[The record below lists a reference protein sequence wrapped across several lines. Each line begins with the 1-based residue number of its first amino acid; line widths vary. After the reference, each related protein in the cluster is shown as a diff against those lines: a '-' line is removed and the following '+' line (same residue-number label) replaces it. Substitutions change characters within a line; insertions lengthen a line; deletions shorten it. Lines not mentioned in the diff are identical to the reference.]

1 VVRHVYVAGA
11 GYVGL
16 VSAACYAQKGIV
28 YLYEK
33 DQARR
38 ETIASA
44 KAPFFEPE
52 LNQLLAKLV
61 ETACLQIVTDPAVA
75 VAASDLSFVAVGTPV
90 RRDGYIDTSQVLAA
104 CRDIG
109 RGLRI
114 RSGYHVVVI
123 RSTVFPGTT
132 SGLVLRTLER
142 SSGKKAGEDFGLVA
156 YPEFLR
162 EGSAVY
168 DTLNPNRIVIGGI
181 DDRSGNMIEEFLRE
195 LHGSDLPPVLR
206 VTPETAEIVKYASNG
221 FLATKVAFI
230 NEMANLCEHFEAVD
244 VKQVADGM
252 GYDPRIGRAFL
263 DAGLGF
269 GGACLPKDLR
279 ALAEGAKRSGLRLR
293 IAEATLASNE
303 SQPLRVIDMAR
314 ELIGTL
320 KKKRAAVLGLSF
332 KPGTSDMREA
342 SSVRIVRA
350 LLDSG
355 MHVSVY
361 DPVAMENARRFFGR
375 RVNYAKSVR
384 DCLDGADCCF
394 VVTEWNE
401 FKTIPPELFLETM
414 RKPVVIDG
422 RRVIDPSKIDP
433 KIAYRAIGLGR
444 SRRN

>member
-1 VVRHVYVAGA
+1 VTKCIYVSGA

-16 VSAACYAQKGIV
+16 VSAACYAQKATV
-28 YLYEK
+28 SLYEK
-33 DQARR
+33 DQAKR
-38 ETIASA
+38 ENIALA
-44 KAPFFEPE
+44 RAPFFEPG
-52 LNQLLAKLV
+52 LNQLLTKAL
-61 ETACLQIVTDPAVA
+61 ETGCLQIVTDPTAA
-75 VAASDLSFVAVGTPV
+75 VAASDLSFVAVGTPL
-90 RRDGYIDTSQVLAA
+90 RRDGFINISQVLAA

-109 RGLRI
+109 RGLR
-114 RSGYHVVVI
+114 RSSRYHVVTI

-142 SSGKKAGEDFGLVA
+142 ASGKKAGEDFGLVA
-156 YPEFLR
+156 CPEFLR
-162 EGSAVY
+162 EGSAVH
-168 DTLNPNRIVIGGI
+168 DTLHPSRIVVGSI
-181 DDRSGNMIEEFLRE
+181 DDRSGDMIEDFVREF
-195 LHGSDLPPVLR
+195 HVDLPPLLR
-206 VTPETAEIVKYASNG
+206 VTPETAEIIKYASNG

-230 NEMANLCEHFEAVD
+230 NEMSNLCERFQGVD

-279 ALAEGAKRSGLRLR
+279 ALAEGAKRIGLRLR
-293 IAEATLASNE
+293 IPEATLASNE

-320 KKKRAAVLGLSF
+320 NRKRAAVLGLSF

-361 DPVAMENARRFFGR
+361 DPVAMGNARRFFGR

-384 DCLDGADCCF
+384 DCLDDADCCF
-394 VVTEWNE
+394 IVTEWDE
-401 FKTIPPELFLETM
+401 FKAIPPDLFLETM
-414 RKPVVIDG
+414 EKPVVIDG
-422 RRVIDPSKIDP
+422 RRVIDPLKLDP